1 MQADLQANDIV
12 FHRLRDCKAVCI
24 ASSEEQT
31 DMVDMGG
38 RDYSVSHGAHA
49 VVQKLMLLQRCT
61 SIMQVAHDPLDGSS
75 VISANFAG
83 WSP

>member
-1 MQADLQANDIV
+1 MLDL
-12 FHRLRDCKAVCI
+12 
-24 ASSEEQT
+24 
-31 DMVDMGG
+31 GG
-38 RDYSVSHGAHA
+38 RDYSVSHAAHA
-49 VVQKLMLLQRCT
+49 VVQKLRLLQKCT